1 ALAAVEDGRTEIL
14 PEQHKK
20 VYFNW
25 LREIEPWCISRQ
37 LWWGHQI
44 PVWYGPDLD
53 QLKSLAPDGSQ
64 HLTISNC
71 KKAFCAAT
79 ETDAIAAAS
88 DYYGDAVWIV
98 AEATSQFNAAHLDF
112 ADPEK
117 PVVSLKRDPD
127 VLDTWFSSALWPFG
141 TLGWPEETEALARYY
156 PTSVLITGFDIIF
169 FWVARMMM
177 MGTEFMKDEAGA
189 PQVPFHTVYVHALV
203 RDAKGQKM
211 SKSLGNVLDPLELVD
226 EYGADAV
233 RFTLASMAVMGR
245 DLKLST
251 SRIAGYRNFVTKLWN
266 AARFAQMNGARGWA
280 GDGLPEARE
289 TLNQWIIGET
299 GRARAAC
306 DAGLAAYRFNDAA
319 NGLYAFVW
327 GRVCDWYLELAKP
340 LLAEG
345 HPARAET
352 QAVLGWVIDQ
362 CLILLHPFMPF
373 VSEAIWGQSGE
384 PAKMLVHA
392 DWPAFDRDSPD
403 ADAEIGWVIGLI
415 EEIRS
420 VRAEMSVAPSA
431 QIPLLVVQAGEEE
444 SARLDRHAA
453 LIGRLARVP
462 QMTPVAAAPKGAV
475 TLTAP
480 GATLCLPLEGLVD
493 VAAEE
498 ARLAKSLAKLEKEVK
513 GIAAKLANPAFL
525 AKAPEDVVDENRERL
540 AEAESDA
547 AKLNAAR
554 ARLASMT

>member
-1 ALAAVEDGRTEIL
+1 NGQATRETEKFCANSRSEAFDLARAHYEGIFNGVNVSLQDMPKQIENFASDGRL
-14 PEQHKK
+14 
-20 VYFNW
+20 
-25 LREIEPWCISRQ
+25 
-37 LWWGHQI
+37 
-44 PVWYGPDLD
+44 
-53 QLKSLAPDGSQ
+53 LASTG
-64 HLTISNC
+64 
-71 KKAFCAAT
+71 
-79 ETDAIAAAS
+79 
-88 DYYGDAVWIV
+88 YVGGDSVTV
-98 AEATSQFNAAHLDF
+98 FLG
-112 ADPEK
+112 
-117 PVVSLKRDPD
+117 RDPD

-211 SKSLGNVLDPLELVD
+211 SKSLGNVLDPLDLVD
-226 EYGADAV
+226 EFGADAV

-266 AARFAQMNGARGWA
+266 AARFAEMNGARGWV

-299 GRARAAC
+299 ARARAAC
-306 DAGLAAYRFNDAA
+306 DAGLAAFRFNDAA

-373 VSEAIWGQSGE
+373 VTEAIWGQSGTR
-384 PAKMLVHA
+384 AKMIVHA
-392 DWPAFDRDSPD
+392 NWPEFDAQSPQ

-431 QIPLLVVQAGEEE
+431 QIPLLIVQAGVEET
-444 SARLDRHAA
+444 ARLDRHAA

-462 QMTPVAAAPKGAV
+462 QMSQAEAAPKGAV
-475 TLTAP
+475 TLTAS
-480 GATLCLPLEGLVD
+480 GATLCLPLDGLVN

-498 ARLAKSLAKLEKEVK
+498 ARLTKALAKLEKEAK

-525 AKAPEDVVDENRERL
+525 AKAPEDVVEENRERL
-540 AEAESDA
+540 AEAEGEA

-554 ARLASMT
+554 ARLDAMT